1 MSDYG
6 VTDITASALSDFR
19 NRLEDDDGMA
29 LEYLVRKMG
38 FDAQD
43 ETETNMAY
51 DVYKDKDLLSNKKLK
66 TGEYICQMHKSSLG
80 SEFDACCDEANSA
93 ELVGSDVLIEQL
105 LLQI

>member
-6 VTDITASALSDFR
+6 VTELTASALSDFR
-19 NRLEDDDGMA
+19 KRLEDDDSMA
-29 LEYLVRKMG
+29 LEYLTRKMG
-38 FDAQD
+38 FDARD

-66 TGEYICQMHKSSLG
+66 TGEYICQMHKSSSG
-80 SEFDACCDEANSA
+80 SEFDACCDAANRA
-93 ELVGSDVLIEQL
+93 ELESSDVLIEKL